1 MLLLMDITQ
10 GDTVLE
16 AGSGSGSMSLF
27 LSKAGKMTDFG
38 QGFHYWCQ
46 LTEFP
51 SFIVSL
57 Y

>member
-10 GDTVLE
+10 GDIVLE

-27 LSKAGKMTDFG
+27 LSKAGKRTVFE

-51 SFIVSL
+51 SFTVSL